1 MIRRTGVLR
10 PTQGP
15 HNVPATSSRPRSK
28 TNKLYYYQGY
38 HDGSSKYKKKPPKGM
53 YINHDDVL
61 KLAAQ
66 DLSAASTPRKQPV
79 PRNIDFLAEVDREI
93 SVLHSQV
100 SRARSLHTAN

>member
-1 MIRRTGVLR
+1 MR

-15 HNVPATSSRPRSK
+15 HNMGIGTNQRPRSK

-53 YINHDDVL
+53 YINHDDVV
-61 KLAAQ
+61 KLAEH
-66 DLSAASTPRKQPV
+66 DLKAKDSPRKQPV
-79 PRNIDFLAEVDREI
+79 SRNNDLLVECDHEI

-100 SRARSLHTAN
+100 RVHLATL